1 VRLLSGEKAVMTSNI
16 VAAPGAP
23 AVVGGPRH
31 GTGVLIIILW
41 ADPIFV
47 APTGK

>member
-1 VRLLSGEKAVMTSNI
+1 

-23 AVVGGPRH
+23 AVVGGPRQ

-41 ADPIFV
+41 ADPV
-47 APTGK
+47 TSAAAPK